1 MYVLLTL
8 FASSL
13 FLIALFFA
21 IKEREVYSGRD
32 IWLTRFL
39 RRHSPAA
46 RAFADRMGAGSASH
60 LRSGFARLERWY
72 TQAVHYILWAARA
85 VVVVVAERMIHA
97 VKGEKLLSMRS
108 VSSMYLKH
116 LKEHKDNT
124 AGGAPQV

>member
-1 MYVLLTL
+1 MYVLITL

-21 IKEREVYSGRD
+21 IKEREVYSGSE

-39 RRHSPAA
+39 RRHSPAVQ
-46 RAFADRMGAGSASH
+46 AFAGRMGAGSLSH
-60 LRSGFARLERWY
+60 VRSVFARLEHWY
-72 TQAVHYILWAARA
+72 TQVVHYILWAARA
-85 VVVVVAERMIHA
+85 LIVMLAERMIHA
-97 VKGEKLLSMRS
+97 VKGEKLLSMRN